1 MIYLDNSATSGFK
14 PECVKRA
21 AMSCMDH
28 LSANAGRSGH
38 KKSVAAAML
47 VYRTREKLKGFV
59 GCDGEVAFTGSCT
72 EALNLALLGSAV
84 YGGHVVTTVF
94 EHNSV
99 LRPLH
104 ELNSAG
110 RITLSV
116 AAPDKSGKLGFDEI
130 RRQIRG
136 NTYLVA
142 VTGASNVTGARPD
155 IEGIAAGLKGS
166 KIKLLVDGAQSVGY
180 VPVDMAK
187 TGIDYLAIA
196 PHKGL
201 HAIQGVGALC
211 MARGSLPRPIKYGG
225 TGTQSTS
232 LLQPNEPPECYESG
246 TLPLVAIASL
256 NRALDWTK
264 ENFAGNAAK
273 LRKLQKR
280 LLEALMEIDEIDVK
294 SGENDSG
301 IVSFAPKT
309 MSSENVCDALD
320 TKYDIAARGGL
331 HCAPLMHKY
340 LGTLESG
347 IVRLSVGCDN
357 TESEIDEVSKAIKDI
372 VK

>member
-14 PECVKRA
+14 PECVKRSA
-21 AMSCMDH
+21 VSCMEH

-47 VYRTREKLKGFV
+47 VYRTREKLKKFV
-59 GCDGEVAFTGSCT
+59 GCEGEVAFTGSCT
-72 EALNLALLGSAV
+72 EALNLAILGSAV
-84 YGGHVVTTVF
+84 FGGHVVTTVF

-104 ELNSAG
+104 ELNAAG
-110 RITLSV
+110 RTTLSV
-116 AAPDKSGKLGFDEI
+116 AAPSSSGKLGFDEI
-130 RRQIRG
+130 RRHIRG

-142 VTGASNVTGARPD
+142 VTGTSNVTGARTD
-155 IEGIAAGLKGS
+155 IEDIAAGLNGS

-187 TGIDYLAIA
+187 TGIDYLAVA

-201 HAIQGVGALC
+201 HALQGVGALC
-211 MARGSLPRPIKYGG
+211 MAKGSLPRPVKYGG

-232 LLQPNEPPECYESG
+232 LLQPSEPPECYESG
-246 TLPLVAIASL
+246 TLPLVAIAAL
-256 NRALDWTK
+256 NRAIDWTK
-264 ENFAGNAAK
+264 KNFEENTVN
-273 LRKLQKR
+273 LRHLQKR
-280 LLEALMEIDEIDVK
+280 LLKGLKEIDGIDVK
-294 SGENDSG
+294 SSENDSG
-301 IVSFAPKT
+301 IVAFAPKK
-309 MSSENVCDALD
+309 MSSEHVCDALD
-320 TKYDIAARGGL
+320 SRYDVAARGGL

-357 TESEIDEVSKAIKDI
+357 TVSEIDTVIGALREIMK
-372 VK
+372 

>member
-21 AMSCMDH
+21 AVSCMEH

-47 VYRTREKLKGFV
+47 VYRTRGKLADFV
-59 GCDGEVAFTGSCT
+59 GCDGQIAFTGSCT
-72 EALNLALLGSAV
+72 EALNLAILGSVV
-84 YGGHVVTTVF
+84 YGGHVITTVY

-104 ELNSAG
+104 ELSAAG

-116 AAPDKSGKLGFDEI
+116 AKPDENGRIGFDEI
-130 RRQIRG
+130 RRHIRG

-142 VTGASNVTGARPD
+142 VTGTSNVTGARPD
-155 IEGIAAGLKGS
+155 IDGIARGIKGS
-166 KIKLLVDGAQSVGY
+166 KIKLLVDGAQSIGY
-180 VPVDMAK
+180 IPVDMKK
-187 TGIDYLAIA
+187 TGIDYLAVA

-201 HAIQGVGALC
+201 HALQGVGALC
-211 MARGSLPRPIKYGG
+211 MAKGVLPRPVKFGG

-232 LLQPNEPPECYESG
+232 LLQPSEPPECYESG

-256 NRALDWTK
+256 NRALDWTEK
-264 ENFAGNAAK
+264 KFDGNAAK
-273 LRKLQKR
+273 LRTLQKR
-280 LLEALMEIDEIDVK
+280 LLDSLKEIDGIDVK

-301 IVSFAPKT
+301 IVAFAPKNA
-309 MSSENVCDALD
+309 SSEEVCDALD
-320 TKYDIAARGGL
+320 AKYDIAARGGL

-357 TESEIDEVSKAIKDI
+357 TKSDMDETARAIREI